1 MSMDRGDTMSNN
13 SLSQGQQAP
22 LFCLQDQNNKEICL
36 KDLRGKWIV
45 LYFYPR
51 DNTAGCT
58 KEAQDF
64 SALKTEFE
72 AEGAMVLGVSRD
84 STKSHQK
91 FIEKK
96 ELAIT
101 LLSDNEIVVHKLYD
115 VWRLKKFMG
124 KESMGTVRTSFLID
138 PEGSIVN
145 IWDSVRT
152 KDHAQ
157 AVLKRLKSIKNE
169 TTQ

>member
-1 MSMDRGDTMSNN
+1 MSEN
-13 SLSQGQQAP
+13 SLSVGQQAP
-22 LFCLQDQNNKEICL
+22 LFCLPDHEGKEICL
-36 KDLRGKWIV
+36 QDLKGKWVV

-51 DNTAGCT
+51 DNTTGCT

-64 SALKTEFE
+64 TSFGAEFE
-72 AEGAMVLGVSRD
+72 AEGSMVLGVSRD
-84 STKSHQK
+84 SIRSHQK
-91 FIEKK
+91 FIKKK

-101 LLSDNEIVVHKLYD
+101 LLSDTEIVVHKLYD

-145 IWDSVRT
+145 VWDNVRT

-157 AVLKRLKSIKNE
+157 AVLERLRSIKNE